1 MRGHQGPLAGM
12 HTALLEAA
20 HPWVLTISCD
30 GPFVADDY
38 AAKMLRATDAEQ
50 VELAVAHDG
59 ERMQPVYSL
68 IHRDLARNLEKFLS
82 IGERKIDRWHEQH
95 AFATV
100 DFSENQSMFVNI
112 NTPQQLAEIEQ
123 LLAAED

>member
-1 MRGHQGPLAGM
+1 M

-20 HPWVLTISCD
+20 HPWVLTIPCD

-38 AAKMLRATDAEQ
+38 
-50 VELAVAHDG
+50 VAHDG

-82 IGERKIDRWHEQH
+82 TGERKIDRWHEQH